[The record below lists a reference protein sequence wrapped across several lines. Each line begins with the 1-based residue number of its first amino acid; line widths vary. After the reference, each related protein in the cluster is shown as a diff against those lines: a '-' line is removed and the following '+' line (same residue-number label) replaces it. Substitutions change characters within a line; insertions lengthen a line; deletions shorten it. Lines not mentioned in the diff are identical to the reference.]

1 MGSFSGALF
10 RWIAVALVAA
20 GALVSIPTG
29 SAGAPWRF
37 GVISD
42 TQWTVPDDGQ
52 SPNSIPAGILKQIHQ
67 AFIAQGVRFVVDVGD
82 CVDVSSTR
90 NLDARALYVQDLY
103 NARIACYPLRGNH
116 EAADGN
122 SGKEY
127 ARVFPQIGYNLDP
140 DRGPL
145 GPTQAA
151 GRNNATP
158 ADILQKNPPLGV
170 DSQIAP
176 PARTE
181 RNTFSVG
188 ANFSYP
194 VAVNDANGSVSYSF
208 DYENARFILLDQFD
222 RTGNTHHS
230 SVAQQQPW
238 IAQRLKDPQRPQ
250 HAFVFSHK
258 NLLGGAHK
266 DNLFGGEVTE
276 SDAGDG
282 AAETAAGM
290 AKRQAEDAF
299 IRSLAE
305 GRVHY
310 FITGHDHH
318 HADSIIAAPLS
329 SEYSVH
335 QVITQSDSSKFY
347 TPVPPFSANETPVS
361 EELWTVGYYI
371 CTVDGPRVTVD
382 YYSVDITNQDGTNAA
397 GWDAAK
403 GVIARTPSLTGNW
416 KLLCTSGYSLNGRE
430 FPVPQGGWYAA
441 VQDAIARGSAEGEEY
456 LGSSAK
462 ILAGVNGSA
471 RTTHDGRPLT
481 KAINTGWAP
490 RQSGLASDVLRLW
503 GMQDLGADR
512 TDDYVLSVSYDATRL
527 PDDRAGTGRY
537 GLLSLGSSGR
547 WVAATGLNLGGES
560 AFHLR
565 AYDPTTDR
573 LGDWGINLADHTA
586 WAVINHAA
594 GAFAVGSVRTQPW

>member
-1 MGSFSGALF
+1 MGSFVGALW
-10 RWIAVALVAA
+10 RWVAVALVAA
-20 GALVSIPTG
+20 GTLVSIPAG
-29 SAGAPWRF
+29 SGGTLWRF

-52 SPNSIPAGILKQIHQ
+52 SPNSIPAGILRQIHQ
-67 AFIAQGVRFVVDVGD
+67 AFIARGVRFVVDVGD
-82 CVDVSSTR
+82 CVDISSTP

-103 NARIACYPLRGNH
+103 NARIACFPVRGNH

-122 SGKEY
+122 SGKEF

-266 DNLFGGEVTE
+266 DNLFGGAAAR

-282 AAETAAGM
+282 AAETAAGA

-318 HADSIIAAPLS
+318 HADSIVAAPLS
-329 SEYSVH
+329 SGYSVR

-347 TPVPPFSANETPVS
+347 TPAPPFSANETPVS

-371 CTVDGPRVTVD
+371 CTVDGPRLTMD

-397 GWDAAK
+397 GWNAAR
-403 GVIARTPSLTGNW
+403 GVLTRTPSLTGHW
-416 KLLCTSGYSLNGRE
+416 KLLSTIGYSLNGRE
-430 FPVPQGGWYAA
+430 FQVRQGGSYAA
-441 VQDAIARGSAEGEEY
+441 VQDAIAGGSAGGEEY

-490 RQSGLASDVLRLW
+490 TQSGLASDVLKLW

-512 TDDYVLSVSYDATRL
+512 TDDYILSVSYDVSRL
-527 PDDRAGTGRY
+527 PDDRAATGRY
-537 GLLSLGSSGR
+537 GLLSRDISGH
-547 WVAATGLNLGGES
+547 WVAATGLNVGGEA

-565 AYDPTTDR
+565 AYDPIADR
-573 LGDWGINLADHTA
+573 LGDWGINRADHTA

-594 GAFAVGSVRTQPW
+594 NAFAVGGVRTRPY

>member
-1 MGSFSGALF
+1 M
-10 RWIAVALVAA
+10 
-20 GALVSIPTG
+20 
-29 SAGAPWRF
+29 
-37 GVISD
+37 
-42 TQWTVPDDGQ
+42 
-52 SPNSIPAGILKQIHQ
+52 
-67 AFIAQGVRFVVDVGD
+67 
-82 CVDVSSTR
+82 
-90 NLDARALYVQDLY
+90 
-103 NARIACYPLRGNH
+103 RGNH

-122 SGKEY
+122 SGKEF

-145 GPTQAA
+145 GPTEAA

-158 ADILQKNPPLGV
+158 ADLLQKNPRLGV
-170 DSQIAP
+170 DSRIAP

-181 RNTFSVG
+181 PNVFTIG
-188 ANFSYP
+188 ADFSYP

-208 DYENARFILLDQFD
+208 DYENARFVLLDQFD

-238 IAQRLKDPQRPQ
+238 ISQRLKDPQRPE

-266 DNLFGGEVTE
+266 DNLFGGAAAR

-282 AAETAAGM
+282 AAETAAGA

-318 HADSIIAAPLS
+318 HADSIVAAPLS
-329 SEYSVH
+329 SGYSVR

-347 TPVPPFSANETPVS
+347 TPVAALLGERDARLGGTLDGRVLYLHRGRPARYGGLLFRGHHEPGRNERGRLECRQRRPH
-361 EELWTVGYYI
+361 
-371 CTVDGPRVTVD
+371 
-382 YYSVDITNQDGTNAA
+382 A
-397 GWDAAK
+397 G
-403 GVIARTPSLTGNW
+403 RRSLTGHW
-416 KLLCTSGYSLNGRE
+416 KLLSTSGYSLNGRE
-430 FPVPQGGWYAA
+430 FQVRQGGSYAA
-441 VQDAIARGSAEGEEY
+441 VQDAIAGGSAGGEEY

-490 RQSGLASDVLRLW
+490 TQSGLASDVLKLW

-512 TDDYVLSVSYDATRL
+512 TDDYILSVSYDASRL
-527 PDDRAGTGRY
+527 PDDRAATGRY
-537 GLLSLGSSGR
+537 GLLSRGISGH
-547 WVAATGLNLGGES
+547 WVAATGLNVGGEA

-565 AYDPTTDR
+565 AYDPTADR
-573 LGDWGINLADHTA
+573 LGDWGINRADHTA

-594 GAFAVGSVRTQPW
+594 ERLRRRRRSDAALLNFAEQPGTAAYLATDSPVSNAATPPNMVVNDPMNNLLQSASGGRDADHMPKPASRASIKNAAPNRPHENSACGVGRCSASSAAATL